1 MFKPHDMRKRCMGM
15 NKQGKNVEN
24 KNKIW
29 EAKVKKKRKRIENDK
44 QENSEI
50 FVQKALIKQ

>member
-1 MFKPHDMRKRCMGM
+1 MGM